1 MDYNNLFNSYYL
13 RYLGI
18 TIEDLNNGKNIFLCN
33 QRDKPINNWY
43 FQHLIITKINGTNVF
58 SITPSMYEDFVDF
71 INPFKNMDIMQRP
84 KVLKEFFDSK
94 LEIYT
99 IRKMFRMTLDV
110 TPKISAMQNNV
121 VRLTKEILMD
131 SVQAISEEEKEKLW
145 QRKNDEVNQGR
156 QYVILDDNKIASY
169 CKVSNI
175 DYNGGNL
182 TVYTNEKYR
191 NKGYGKLVSI
201 GAIRWCIE
209 NEVVP
214 IYWVDEKNAASIALA
229 KSLGFKVISEE
240 LVVGTNTQIS

>member
-1 MDYNNLFNSYYL
+1 MDYDNLFNAYYL
-13 RYLGI
+13 KYLGVS
-18 TIEDLNNGKNIFLCN
+18 IEDLNNGKSIFKCS

-43 FQHLIITKINGTNVF
+43 FQPLIITNINGTNMF

-71 INPFKNMDIMQRP
+71 ITPFKNMNIMQMS

-94 LEIYT
+94 LERYT

-110 TPKISAMQNNV
+110 TPKISTISNNV
-121 VRLTKEILMD
+121 VRLTKEILMN

-145 QRKNDEVNQGR
+145 QRKSDEVNQGR

-191 NKGYGKLVSI
+191 NKRYGKLVSI

-229 KSLGFKVISEE
+229 KSLGFKIMSEE
-240 LVVGTNTQIS
+240 IVVGTNAQIS